1 MNAIGYS
8 PQRSHIELNG
18 RDLLHRYVKA
28 IGAQRRALV
37 DVIEAEDL
45 SMRRTYIRYT
55 EKKTPFNVI
64 SRETFALG
72 AIMISHYG
80 LMGIL
85 ETAIF

>member
-1 MNAIGYS
+1 MNVIGYS

-18 RDLLHRYVKA
+18 RDLLHRYAKA

-55 EKKTPFNVI
+55 EKKTTV
-64 SRETFALG
+64 
-72 AIMISHYG
+72 
-80 LMGIL
+80 
-85 ETAIF
+85 